1 MTNNSNHQ
9 IEEMSI
15 KKDKYMPHTHKA
27 DKEKVRAMFNDIA
40 PKYDFLNHF
49 LSGGIDI
56 LWRKKVRRLLAP
68 HKPKLILD
76 VATGTGDLA
85 IELYKLKP
93 NTIIGV
99 DIAQQM
105 LDIGNAK
112 IKRKGLEKYIDLY
125 VGDAENMW
133 FEDNIFDAITVAF
146 GVRNFENLNKGL
158 KEMQRVL
165 KPGGIVAVLEF
176 SKPKAFPFKQGYN
189 FYSKY
194 ILPTMGRVVSKSDEA
209 YKYLP
214 DSVQGFAEDKAFLY
228 ELEKAGFVNAKQN
241 RLTMG
246 IATLYS
252 ASKK

>member
-1 MTNNSNHQ
+1 MTNNKSNNQ
-9 IEEMSI
+9 
-15 KKDKYMPHTHKA
+15 PHVHKA
-27 DKEKVRAMFNDIA
+27 DKEKVRVMFNDIA

-68 HKPKLILD
+68 HNPKKILD

-85 IELYKLKP
+85 IELL
-93 NTIIGV
+93 NTNPDSIIGI
-99 DIAQQM
+99 DIATEM
-105 LDIGNAK
+105 LDIGTEK
-112 IKRKGLEKYIDLY
+112 IKRKGLENQIKLQE
-125 VGDAENMW
+125 GDAENIN
-133 FEDNIFDAITVAF
+133 FEDNTFDAITVAF

-158 KEMQRVL
+158 KEMCRVL
-165 KPGGIVAVLEF
+165 KPGGMVAVLEF
-176 SKPKAFPFKQGYN
+176 SKPKSFPFKQAYY

-194 ILPTMGRVVSKSDEA
+194 ILPAMGKVVSKSDEA

-214 DSVQGFAEDKAFLY
+214 ESVRGFAEDKAFLH
-228 ELEKAGFVNAKQN
+228 ELEKAGFAEAKQN

-252 ASKK
+252 ATKK